1 MAKWL
6 STTPAAAELGVT
18 PKFLRENR
26 LKLFEAGRHYRLKN
40 PTAYRPSYVWQIEAC
55 VNLLNQATREA
66 AAIEKGQ
73 LRAAAGR
80 GSQLPLVPGVEP
92 YEIS

>member
-1 MAKWL
+1 MATWL
-6 STTPAAAELGVT
+6 STTAAAKELGVT
-18 PKFLRENR
+18 PKFLREHR

-40 PTAYRPSYVWQIEAC
+40 PTAYRPSYAWHLESC
-55 VNLLNQATREA
+55 SNLLNQATKEA
-66 AAIEKGQ
+66 AALEKSQ

-80 GSQLPLVPGVEP
+80 GSQLPLVPGVKP